1 VLSVKDGVATVSV
14 MVVLAVIDPD
24 VPVTV
29 IGYTPVGAV
38 LMAEKVIELE

>member
-1 VLSVKDGVATVSV
+1 VYALWSVLRVKDGVATVSA

-29 IGYTPVGAV
+29 TV
-38 LMAEKVIELE
+38 